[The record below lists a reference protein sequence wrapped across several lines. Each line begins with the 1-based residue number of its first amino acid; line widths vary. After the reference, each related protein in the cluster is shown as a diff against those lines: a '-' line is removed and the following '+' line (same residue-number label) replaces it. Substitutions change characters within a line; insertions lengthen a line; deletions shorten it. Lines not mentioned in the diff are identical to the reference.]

1 MMEMSNKIIAT
12 GLQQLIG
19 ERFGR
24 YSRYIIQDRALPDVR
39 DGLKPVQRRILFAM
53 YKDANHHQNPYRKSA
68 KTVGNVIGNY
78 HPHGDSSVYEAM
90 VRMSQVWKLRAP
102 LIDMHGNNG
111 SIDGDPAAAMRYTEA
126 RLSKVSGVLLQDI
139 DKQTVNF
146 IPNFDDTMLE
156 PTVLPSRIPTLLING
171 ATGISAG
178 YATDIPP
185 HNLVEVLDAT
195 IYMLKKKKATLDELM
210 EIVQGPDFPT
220 GGIVQGKEGLRQAF
234 ETGKGKVVV
243 RSKYEIESKAG
254 RDRIVI
260 TEIPYEVNK
269 ASLVKSIDEIRV
281 DKKIDG
287 ISEVRDESDREGL
300 QIVVELKK
308 DAQSEQV
315 INYLLKNTELQINYN
330 YNMVAIAEGRPL
342 LLGLKAI
349 LTHYTEHQVEVL
361 TRRSQYDL
369 KRARKRQHILDGLIR
384 TLSILDEVLAA
395 IRASKDKADAKKNL
409 ISMFEFTEVQ
419 AEAIVMLQLYRLT
432 NTDVLSLE
440 NEHAQLQAEI
450 EELER
455 ILNDETYLRKVLI
468 KELEVIKKEYAPTNE
483 RRSVFEDEVAEIKID
498 ERALISIKEGVVT
511 MTRDGYVKF
520 VGQRSFA
527 SSGSDL
533 TGMKEGDCLVTSQK
547 AQTDQVLV
555 AFTNTGM
562 YYYLPLHILP
572 ENKWKDVG
580 SHIGNFI
587 QGGADEKII
596 FASIITEQLKNAVLV
611 FATKNGMVKR
621 SFVEDLPLQRFKKQA
636 VAMKLKG
643 NDELVMVSFSTQ
655 DTHISM
661 LSFEGQ
667 GVTFKEDEVPITGLK
682 AAGVIGMRLKG
693 DDIVIG
699 AQKTDKDLVVITSRG
714 VVKRLSQSKLPVLG
728 RGAKG
733 QLWVKKVK
741 TNPLEPV
748 ALLAYD
754 KTADFGM
761 LVQEQFKMVKLP
773 DLQTSD
779 FTSIGS
785 QVFEEVTQIQ
795 MIQQE
800 NFVVTNEKGT
810 TAQSE
815 EDIDVRELYEKIQKA
830 ENFTIDDFL
839 K

>member
-1 MMEMSNKIIAT
+1 MSNKIIST
-12 GLQQLIG
+12 GLQQLVG

-90 VRMSQVWKLRAP
+90 VRMSQTWKLRAP

-126 RLSKVSGVLLQDI
+126 RLSRISSVLLQDI
-139 DKQTVNF
+139 DKQTVDF

-185 HNLVEVLDAT
+185 HNLVEILDAT
-195 IYMLKKKKATLDELM
+195 IYLLKKKKATLEELM

-220 GGIVQGKEGLRQAF
+220 GGIVQGKEGLKQAF
-234 ETGKGKVVV
+234 ETGKGKVVI
-243 RSKYEIESKAG
+243 RSKYTIETKSGK
-254 RDRIVI
+254 DRII
-260 TEIPYEVNK
+260 ISEIPYEVNK

-287 ISEVRDESDREGL
+287 IAEVRDESDREGL
-300 QIVVELKK
+300 QIVIELKK

-342 LLGLKAI
+342 LLGLKEI
-349 LTHYTEHQVEVL
+349 LTHYNEHQVEVI

-369 KRARKRQHILDGLIR
+369 RRARKRQHILEGLIR

-409 ISMFEFTEVQ
+409 INQFEFTEAQ

-432 NTDVLSLE
+432 NTDVLSLQNE
-440 NEHAQLQAEI
+440 NAQLQSEI

-455 ILNDETYLRKVLI
+455 ILSDETYLRKVLI
-468 KELEVIKKEYAPTNE
+468 KELEAIKKEYAPAHE
-483 RRSVFEDEVAEIKID
+483 RRAQFEAEISEIKID
-498 ERALISIKEGVVT
+498 ERALIAVKEGILT
-511 MTRDGYVKF
+511 ITRDGYVKF
-520 VGQRSFA
+520 VSQRSYA
-527 SSGSDL
+527 SSGGDL
-533 TGMKEGDCLVTSQK
+533 TGLKDGDCLITVQK
-547 AQTDQVLV
+547 AQTDQVVV

-562 YYYLPLHILP
+562 YYYLPLHVLP
-572 ENKWKDVG
+572 ESKWKDVG

-587 QGGADEKII
+587 QGGSDEKII
-596 FASIITEQLKNAVLV
+596 YSTVIDASSKQAVV
-611 FATKNGMVKR
+611 IFATKKGMVKR
-621 SFVEDLPLQRFKKQA
+621 SFVEDLELQRFKKQA
-636 VAMKLKG
+636 TAIKLKAE
-643 NDELVMVSFSTQ
+643 DELVMAVLSTQ
-655 DTHISM
+655 DSQISM
-661 LSFEGQ
+661 LTRDGF
-667 GVTFKEDEVPITGLK
+667 GVTFKEDDVPITGLK

-699 AQKTDKDLVVITSRG
+699 AQKTEKDLVVVTSRG
-714 VVKRLSQSKLPVLG
+714 VMKRLSQSKLPILN

-741 TNPLEPV
+741 TNPLEPI
-748 ALLAYD
+748 ALIEYD
-754 KTADFGM
+754 KVVDYGILNNEDF
-761 LVQEQFKMVKLP
+761 QIVKLP
-773 DLQTSD
+773 DLQMSD
-779 FTSIGS
+779 FASIGS
-785 QVFEEVTQIQ
+785 QVFDSIHYIQAIVTETKNEISTQTQETEV
-795 MIQQE
+795 
-800 NFVVTNEKGT
+800 N
-810 TAQSE
+810 
-815 EDIDVRELYEKIQKA
+815 VREVFEKIQKS